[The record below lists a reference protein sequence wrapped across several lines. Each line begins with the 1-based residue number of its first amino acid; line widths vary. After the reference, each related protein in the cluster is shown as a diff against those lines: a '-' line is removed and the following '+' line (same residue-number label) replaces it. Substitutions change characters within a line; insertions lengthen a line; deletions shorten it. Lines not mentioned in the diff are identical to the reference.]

1 MPTFEEKLLLARLN
15 RDKANSVKRQAR
27 LTKAIEETPVANL
40 LRKGETLAFEDKLRP
55 YQQAAVLETVRN
67 YRTGRH
73 TLNATAVG
81 LGKTRVAASF
91 VNSIQEFK
99 KVLWLTSTTLV
110 NPTIK
115 ECQSIGAS
123 IVPSTNNAPLF
134 LSLPL
139 PTPTIYITNYE
150 EIKREPAYWQ
160 PNLFDCIVIDECSKL
175 KGGAAAK
182 PTQIWKE
189 TRKLLHIAHPNAF
202 RYFLS
207 GTPAENRPEEIWAY
221 LHLFDPDK
229 FDNFFQFRGALC
241 STDSKGKLR
250 FSTERLLN
258 LLQGSVIR
266 QTVENLH
273 LTGVPS
279 MKDPNWFTQHNHEI
293 NLSPSSQVGKVY
305 LDLQTSLQ
313 AALSADHNLSPSMEL
328 EQILRLRQVL
338 TAGPKF
344 TFSKQL
350 YSEEGEPTEKV
361 KVTVDLE
368 GPYPK
373 IDAAEELI
381 ASWQAEGEQVIIFS
395 CFNEPLTNLHS
406 ALQRTGFYTSA
417 LLTGSV
423 SLTERDQSIHD
434 FQQGTL
440 DVLLINKK
448 VGAQGLNLQKCD
460 QWPGGARIAIHLD
473 RFWNPAV
480 EEQANG
486 RILRMNSRE
495 PVMAVYLHVANS
507 IDDYM
512 LEVNQRKID
521 DVGQMDAGLLQQ
533 SLERF
538 TLG

>member
-1 MPTFEEKLLLARLN
+1 MPTFEEKLLLAKLRREEQN
-15 RDKANSVKRQAR
+15 ASKRHAR
-27 LTKAIEETPVANL
+27 LTKKIEETPVANL
-40 LRKGETLAFEDKLRP
+40 LRQGEHLAFSDKLRP
-55 YQQAAVLETVRN
+55 YQQLAVLETVRN

-91 VNSIQEFK
+91 VNSVNFK
-99 KVLWLTSTTLV
+99 RCLWLTSKTLI
-110 NPTIK
+110 NPTVK
-115 ECQSIGAS
+115 ECSLVGAS
-123 IVPSTNNAPLF
+123 IIPVTDAPYLF
-134 LSLPL
+134 DLPL
-139 PTPTIYITNYE
+139 PEPTIYITNYE
-150 EIKREPAYWQ
+150 EIRRNPVYWQ
-160 PNLFDCIVIDECSKL
+160 PNYFDVIVIDEVSKL

-189 TRKLLHIAHPNAF
+189 VKKLLQVAHPNAF

-221 LHLFDPDK
+221 LHLFDPQK
-229 FDNFFQFRGALC
+229 FDNFFQFRSALC
-241 STDSKGKLR
+241 GTDSKGKLR

-279 MKDPNWFTQHNHEI
+279 QKDPLWFSQHDHVI
-293 NLSPSSQVGKVY
+293 NLSPTSQVGKIY
-305 LDLQTSLQ
+305 LDLQNDLM
-313 AALSADHNLSPSMEL
+313 AALNQDHSLAPSMEL

-344 TFSKQL
+344 TFTKQL
-350 YSEEGEPTEKV
+350 YDENGYRTEKV
-361 KVTVDLE
+361 KVTVPLE

-381 ASWQAEGEQVIIFS
+381 ASFQSEGEQVIVFS
-395 CFNEPLTNLHS
+395 CFNEPLHNLHAS
-406 ALQRTGFYTSA
+406 LQRTGFYTSQ
-417 LLTGSV
+417 LMTGETPMGV
-423 SLTERDQSIHD
+423 RDQAIHD

-440 DVLLINKK
+440 DVLLINKRT
-448 VGAQGLNLQKCD
+448 GSQGLNLQKCD
-460 QWPGGARIAIHLD
+460 QWPGGSRIAIHLD
-473 RFWNPAV
+473 RWWNPAT

-486 RILRMNSRE
+486 RLVRMNTTQ
-495 PVMAVYLHVANS
+495 PCMAIYLHVANS

-512 LEVNQRKID
+512 AQVIEAKENA
-521 DVGQMDAGLLQQ
+521 VGQMDKGLLQQ